1 MEMFSPLKI
10 RLTKGFTKRNILFWY
25 HDYLHTSNFFDD
37 RWNRDVT
44 SMVFRNMI
52 MIFHM
57 NHLGYYGNFLRKNG
71 GQILSSKKFPFTP
84 FLTIWLWKCF
94 KEKTFESFSFFVNFP
109 TSVDFPP
116 TFQIVFHSS
125 DSTLRTMFFV
135 SL

>member
-57 NHLGYYGNFLRKNG
+57 NHLRYYGNFLAKNG
-71 GQILSSKKFPFTP
+71 GQILSSKNFPFTQ
-84 FLTIWLWKCF
+84 FLTMTLKIFQQLLSNF
-94 KEKTFESFSFFVNFP
+94 HFSSIFP
-109 TSVDFPP
+109 RSVDFPP